1 MQNTF
6 LFLFSGIESVKYS
19 KIPVSDAE
27 SRMLKVRKEYGSEG
41 EVMYFMDGK
50 KNVIGLLKKKTA
62 WYILARAIREKASAA
77 VLAFAK
83 DKSLPAS
90 KRASKCEVRLK
101 QIQTWLG
108 KYRVIQIKVALFK
121 GL

>member
-6 LFLFSGIESVKYS
+6 SFLFSGIETVKYS

-108 KYRVIQIKVALFK
+108 KLSTVWKCDNFF
-121 GL
+121 